1 MPPIRI
7 ALDAMGTD
15 GHPIPELKAA
25 ASAFERWHEPVLLVG
40 PRDLLE
46 PMLPHY
52 DLDSSRVRL
61 EHAAEILEMTDK
73 PADAA
78 RGKPVS
84 SMAVGI
90 DLVKR
95 GEADAFVTSGNTG
108 GAMANAIFRLG
119 RIRGVKRPGLTA
131 TFPVRTGRAVLVDI
145 GANTD
150 CKAEFLYQF
159 AVMGSLYAETALG
172 VPSPRVALLSNG
184 EEAGKGSVLIK
195 ETFHLLE
202 ASGLNFVGNV
212 EAKEFYA
219 GAADVVVVDGFAGNV
234 FLKTSEAV
242 AGFLVDLIREQIKAG
257 PITSLGGLLAKP
269 AFRKVGEVMDPSR
282 YGAAPLLGVDGL
294 VFIGHGRFDGE
305 GVLSGIAAARQAVE
319 NHLME
324 SMRRAIRSGME
335 ATAVDAPA

>member
-15 GHPIPELKAA
+15 GHPIPELEAA

-46 PMLPHY
+46 PMLAGY
-52 DLDSSRVRL
+52 GLDASRVQL
-61 EHAAEILEMTDK
+61 EQAAEVLEMTDK

-90 DLVKR
+90 DLVKQGR
-95 GEADAFVTSGNTG
+95 ADAFVTSGNTG

-119 RIRGVKRPGLTA
+119 RIPGVKRPALTA
-131 TFPVRTGRAVLVDI
+131 TFPVRTGQAVLVDI

-150 CKAEFLYQF
+150 CKAEYLLQF
-159 AVMGSLYAETALG
+159 SILGSVYAESALG

-184 EEAGKGSVLIK
+184 EEAGKGSALIK
-195 ETFHLLE
+195 EAFHLLE
-202 ASGLNFVGNV
+202 SSALNFVGNV
-212 EAKEFYA
+212 EPKEFYA
-219 GAADVVVVDGFAGNV
+219 GAADVVVADGFVGNV

-242 AGFLVDLIREQIKAG
+242 AGFLVDLIREQIKSG
-257 PITSLGGLLAKP
+257 PVTSMGGMLAKP
-269 AFRKVGEVMDPSR
+269 AFRKVGEVMDPAR

-294 VFIGHGRFDGE
+294 VFIGHGRFGEE
-305 GVLSGIAAARQAVE
+305 GVLSGIRVARQAVE

-335 ATAVDAPA
+335 TAAVEAPA